1 MISPLL
7 FGHKKKDPP
16 KDPIK
21 ELDKN
26 VQQVKDS
33 INQVKTDVQ
42 QLTQNQMID
51 PSVPQLV
58 QELKQDLASL
68 KSLLLSR

>member
-1 MISPLL
+1 MQKVIHPLL
-7 FGHKKKDPP
+7 FGWKKKDP
-16 KDPIK
+16 DPVAEI
-21 ELDKN
+21 DKN
-26 VQQVKDS
+26 VQQVKDCLD
-33 INQVKTDVQ
+33 QVKIDVQ
-42 QLTQNQMID
+42 QLTQSRVD